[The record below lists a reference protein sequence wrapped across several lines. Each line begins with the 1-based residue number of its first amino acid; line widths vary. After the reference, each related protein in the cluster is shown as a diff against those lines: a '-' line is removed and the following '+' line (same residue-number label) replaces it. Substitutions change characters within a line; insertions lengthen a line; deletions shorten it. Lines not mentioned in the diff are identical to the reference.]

1 MGDNFQITIMGQT
14 YLLKGSHDK
23 QHVERVEN
31 FLNEQIEQART
42 SGAIADSFN
51 LMVLV
56 ALNLADDCIKKDDEL
71 KRLVVSIE
79 SDTRRLINLIDSRL

>member
-1 MGDNFQITIMGQT
+1 MGQT

-31 FLNEQIEQART
+31 FLNDQIDKARM
-42 SGAIADSFN
+42 SGAKADSFN

-56 ALNLADDCIKKDDEL
+56 ALNLADDCIAKDDEI
-71 KRLVVSIE
+71 KRLIGSIE
-79 SDTRRLINLIDSRL
+79 FDTQRLINLIDSRL

>member
-1 MGDNFQITIMGQT
+1 MGQT